1 MLRPEVVAYGWIR
14 GYEAKHDA
22 LIEDF
27 GRFNGRTS
35 VREWVSITHVLT
47 AYAGIASGLATSL
60 VRAGVGGTI
69 SMSGGFTHFA
79 GGSVAIEMGGTAA
92 GQFGRITINGPA
104 HSTPLRAPAAV
115 LPSTGDGDHF

>member
-1 MLRPEVVAYGWIR
+1 MRPAPVFNRTRQRSARRKRGSRRRLRTIQWADIR
-14 GYEAKHDA
+14 SGVGLDNSSHM
-22 LIEDF
+22 
-27 GRFNGRTS
+27 
-35 VREWVSITHVLT
+35 
-47 AYAGIASGLATSL
+47 AYACIVSGVAISH
-60 VRAGVGGTI
+60 VRAGMGETI

-79 GGSVAIEMGGTAA
+79 GGSVTIEMGGTAA